1 MIIALGVEHSTQA
14 AKAQKAVSDMTNEL
28 LKKNADALE
37 MATVEVAKE
46 SERGI
51 VDIETLQHT
60 NQKLIDT
67 LDEVLRIQK
76 EGKDRRAA
84 AETELAAIENQLKA
98 KLLEA
103 AQASK

>member
-1 MIIALGVEHSTQA
+1 
-14 AKAQKAVSDMTNEL
+14 MTNEL

-37 MATVEVAKE
+37 MATVEAAKE
-46 SERGI
+46 SERGL
-51 VDIETLQHT
+51 VDIGTLQHT